1 MEKETLENLKK
12 IRDMLSFLTFALSA
26 KTQRNLE
33 FSDDEERG
41 FRDILSQI
49 SEKLLEI
56 NRSYHQATPPGQL
69 VREGISSPSS

>member
-1 MEKETLENLKK
+1 VEILEDLKR

-41 FRDILSQI
+41 FRNILSQI
-49 SEKLLEI
+49 SGELLEI
-56 NRSYHQATPPGQL
+56 NRSYHQAAPPGQR
-69 VREGISSPSS
+69 VRERISSPSS